1 MNTREFPSKRPDKQ
15 KHQGHNLNSD
25 KVCTEIE
32 NAKLIKV
39 DIEVEEIHEYTS
51 EEDEEDTKSVGLSRT
66 ESKESLRPMMTMRQ
80 QKNKH
85 FYKNFEAQMQMK
97 LELHVRTKLNDHIL
111 RKMADVNKKRQSPKY
126 GEDTPIMHLLRSS
139 QENSKIN

>member
-1 MNTREFPSKRPDKQ
+1 
-15 KHQGHNLNSD
+15 
-25 KVCTEIE
+25 
-32 NAKLIKV
+32 
-39 DIEVEEIHEYTS
+39 
-51 EEDEEDTKSVGLSRT
+51 
-66 ESKESLRPMMTMRQ
+66 MMTMRQ